1 MASHLNFCITY
12 VSSVDYSNG
21 NLRNLL
27 SWFLL
32 SVWENLNFGYFM
44 LLFCRGWLRNVQSF
58 KTLVLNYCCA
68 QLISCFS
75 MPMLPSQTWF
85 AWGPYLLNCH
95 FPLSKGCVGEVVIY
109 IELTNV
115 SVFIFLAQTT
125 VLPCLCLI
133 ISTLYHRP
141 QTSFVHGWTLPAC
154 LCLLFLVQVNHC
166 HVDLLSW
173 YCSLSTDTLSKNV
186 AGKKLQI
193 NVSIWVNA
201 HLPLPWPNINPK
213 ILSVD
218 LVTGSGE
225 G

>member
-1 MASHLNFCITY
+1 MYKVLNTC
-12 VSSVDYSNG
+12 VQ
-21 NLRNLL
+21 LL
-27 SWFLL
+27 LCPID
-32 SVWENLNFGYFM
+32 
-44 LLFCRGWLRNVQSF
+44 LLFCHARVAIADVVCLRS
-58 KTLVLNYCCA
+58 LPP
-68 QLISCFS
+68 QL
-75 MPMLPSQTWF
+75 
-85 AWGPYLLNCH
+85 
-95 FPLSKGCVGEVVIY
+95 PLSSVTKGCVGEVVIY

-133 ISTLYHRP
+133 ISALYHRP

-154 LCLLFLVQVNHC
+154 LCLLFHVQVDHC

-201 HLPLPWPNINPK
+201 HLPLPWPNINPN

>member
-1 MASHLNFCITY
+1 MCLLSLMASHLNFCITY
-12 VSSVDYSNG
+12 VNSADYSNG
-21 NLRNLL
+21 NLINLL

-44 LLFCRGWLRNVQSF
+44 LLFCRGWLRNVQS
-58 KTLVLNYCCA
+58 
-68 QLISCFS
+68 
-75 MPMLPSQTWF
+75 
-85 AWGPYLLNCH
+85 WGPYLLNCH

-186 AGKKLQI
+186 AG
-193 NVSIWVNA
+193 
-201 HLPLPWPNINPK
+201 
-213 ILSVD
+213 
-218 LVTGSGE
+218 
-225 G
+225 